1 MVKFHSLLKEFILS
15 EFSDKILKQMLGL
28 YKQQKPNL
36 DDEQILYYVKRFDQ
50 IKSALKKKVE
60 DKDPTVLALL
70 PRDLKSDDSLKK
82 NFYLEITRYKRFDAL
97 EKLIDG
103 AFSKAQAKKEKEE
116 LVNSAEADADKI
128 YDKDNLEIYRGD
140 AEHKC
145 IKYGKNQYYSW
156 CIARTQ
162 GSMYS
167 GYRFQGVGGKSRM
180 FYFVF
185 DRTRPDRKDGGRFDD
200 PYHAVVIHAM
210 ENGEYAVTDATNMGD
225 KGAATWDDV
234 IKLLP
239 AELGSKLKG
248 LQSLFK
254 YVAPSG
260 EEIAQAAM
268 RGKRLSFE
276 QFAELSYADK
286 KTYVQANASNRSII
300 DSNIF
305 KSLDLD
311 LKNECIN
318 FGRICTFDELKS
330 NVGLLKRYPDFRFTR
345 YPKEPLPY
353 PFIPYL
359 KDDLQQKYLAEFEDE
374 YLTFDEIEKYF
385 SDTVVKNYIDKQ
397 IKKFGFLP
405 PEAEK
410 FMSSSQKQVYNLY
423 SISFKDIS
431 YSTNPDIENS
441 TMAPLRLVSVAPIS
455 AQTYNDLSTQERKL
469 YLELVDKLFEQGN
482 GVERHSDFFMGVPQM
497 IQINNKVFMLCP
509 TSTNSDIFSLIDEN
523 GKVVKD
529 NIYTL
534 EIYKNGREIEYD
546 STPAGPIYKISGQRT
561 WYLPQTEYDKL
572 KLLDEDGDEIRFN
585 MNNLEENNELVRK
598 FQKLAGIQT
607 ENETKPVVAPPTTK
621 PGVTPKRRTLT
632 PPKEAP
638 KKRPAKAISE
648 EDTQEMI
655 GKIIQ
660 RFKKLRQ

>member
-1 MVKFHSLLKEFILS
+1 MVKFQSLLKEFVLAEYS
-15 EFSDKILKQMLGL
+15 EKILKQMLDL

-50 IKSALKKKVE
+50 IKTALKKKVE

-70 PRDLKSDDSLKK
+70 PKDLQSEESLKK

-116 LVNSAEADADKI
+116 LVNSAETDADKI
-128 YDKDNLEIYRGD
+128 YDKDNLEIYKGD

-167 GYRFQGVGGKSRM
+167 GYRFQGVGGGSRM

-185 DRTRPDRKDGGRFDD
+185 DKTRPDKKEGGRFED
-200 PYHAVVIHAM
+200 PYHAVVIHAR
-210 ENGEYAVTDATNMGD
+210 EDGGYAVTDATNMGD
-225 KGAATWDDV
+225 KPAKTWDDV

-248 LQSLFK
+248 LEYLFK
-254 YVAPSG
+254 YIKPSS

-268 RGKRLSFE
+268 KGKKLSFE

-286 KTYVQANASNRSII
+286 KTYVQANASNRNII

-359 KDDLQQKYLAEFEDE
+359 KDDLQQKYLEEFEDE

-385 SDTVVKNYIDKQ
+385 SDATVKKYIDKQ

-410 FMSSSQKQVYNLY
+410 FMSSTQKKIYSIY

-431 YSTNPDIENS
+431 YSSNPDIENS

-455 AQTYNDLSTQERKL
+455 AKTYNDLSSQERKL
-469 YLELVDKLFEQGN
+469 YFELIDRLFEQGN
-482 GVERHSDFFMGVPQM
+482 GVEKHSDFFMGVPQM

-509 TSTNSDIFSLIDEN
+509 SSNNSDVFTLIDEN
-523 GKVVKD
+523 GKVAKD

-534 EIYKNGREIEYD
+534 EIYKNGKEIEYD

-561 WYLPQTEYDKL
+561 WYLPQSEYDSI
-572 KLLDEDGDEIRFN
+572 KLLDEDGDEIRFD

-607 ENETKPVVAPPTTK
+607 ENETKPVTAPPTTK

-632 PPKEAP
+632 PPKPAP
-638 KKRPAKAISE
+638 KTNPKALSE
-648 EDTQEMI
+648 EDKQEMI
-655 GKIIQ
+655 GKIVQ
-660 RFKKLRQ
+660 RFKKFHQ

>member
-1 MVKFHSLLKEFILS
+1 MVKFHLLLKEFVLNEYS
-15 EFSDKILKQMLGL
+15 EKILKQMLDL
-28 YKQQKPNL
+28 YKKQKPNL

-50 IKSALKKKVE
+50 IKTALKKKVE

-70 PRDLKSDDSLKK
+70 PRDLKSEDSLKK
-82 NFYLEITRYKRFDAL
+82 NFYLEITRYKRFDEL

-116 LVNSAEADADKI
+116 LVNSAETDADKI
-128 YDKDNLEIYRGD
+128 YDKDNLEIYRGN

-145 IKYGKNQYYSW
+145 IKYGRNQYYSW

-185 DRTRPDRKDGGRFDD
+185 DRTRPDRKSGSGFED
-200 PYHAVVIHAM
+200 PFHAVVIHVM
-210 ENGEYAVTDATNMGD
+210 ENGEYAVTDATNRGD
-225 KGAATWDDV
+225 QPAKTWDDV
-234 IKLLP
+234 LKLLP

-254 YVAPSG
+254 YIPPSS

-268 RGKRLSFE
+268 KGKRLSFE

-286 KTYVQANASNRSII
+286 KTYVQANASNRNII

-345 YPKEPLPY
+345 YPNEPLPY

-359 KDDLQQKYLAEFEDE
+359 KDDLQQKYLEKFEDE

-385 SDTVVKNYIDKQ
+385 SDAVVKKYIDKQ

-410 FMSSSQKQVYNLY
+410 FMSSSQKKVYNLY

-431 YSTNPDIENS
+431 YSANPDIENS

-469 YLELVDKLFEQGN
+469 YLELVDKLFEQGK
-482 GVERHSDFFMGVPQM
+482 GVDKHSDFFMGVPQM
-497 IQINNKVFMLCP
+497 IQINNKTLMLCP
-509 TSTNSDIFSLIDEN
+509 TSNNSDIFSLIDEN

-546 STPAGPIYKISGQRT
+546 STPAGSIYKISGQRT
-561 WYLPQTEYDKL
+561 WYLPQTEYDRL
-572 KLLDEDGDEIRFN
+572 KLLDEDGDEIRFD
-585 MNNLEENNELVRK
+585 MNNLEENNELVKK

-607 ENETKPVVAPPTTK
+607 ENEVKPAVAPPTTK

-632 PPKEAP
+632 PPKPAP
-638 KKRPAKAISE
+638 KTNPKALSE
-648 EDTQEMI
+648 EDKQEMI

-660 RFKKLRQ
+660 RFKKLHQ